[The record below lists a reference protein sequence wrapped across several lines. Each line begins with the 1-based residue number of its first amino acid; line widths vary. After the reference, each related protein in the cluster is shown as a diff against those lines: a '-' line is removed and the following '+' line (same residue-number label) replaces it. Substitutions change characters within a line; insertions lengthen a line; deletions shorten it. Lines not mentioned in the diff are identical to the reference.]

1 MLPLVLALFAVGGL
15 VLTPTIRYAASS
27 IASVSTNEMGVHGLY
42 AADAGIEYVV
52 RSVRA
57 GEDDDDLP
65 TQLPENMNGME
76 VAIQTVNKGA
86 YTLYMGQFVSAPES
100 HNDYLTISGD
110 IVWDPA
116 AQAYKYTITT
126 TRQPEATGN
135 ISLQEVGVRL
145 PVGYSYQTG
154 SAASFSENLST
165 ANPSITT
172 DASGAE
178 MLGWVFSNPKPTLTS
193 GAPVKTEE
201 FYFTGTGNLTGDY
214 TWVVATRS
222 DIGTVSEVSGNLYV
236 ITSTAT
242 SPSDGAIT
250 ARIKADVLVD
260 SGGVAYIVSWQ
271 VLQ

>member
-27 IASVSTNEMGVHGLY
+27 ITGIRANEMGVQGLY

-52 RSVRA
+52 RSARA
-57 GEDDDDLP
+57 GGEGLP
-65 TQLPENMNGME
+65 TSLAENINGME
-76 VAIQTVNKGA
+76 VTAQTVDKGA
-86 YTLYMGQFVSAPES
+86 YTLYMGQFVSAQES

-110 IVWDPA
+110 IVWDQA
-116 AQAYKYTITT
+116 AQAYNYTITAS
-126 TRQPEATGN
+126 RQPETTGN
-135 ISLQEVGVRL
+135 ISLQEVGARL
-145 PVGYSYQTG
+145 PVGYSYQSG

-165 ANPSITT
+165 DNPSITA
-172 DASGAE
+172 DASGAQ

-193 GAPVKTEE
+193 GAPVKTEK
-201 FYFTGTGNLTGDY
+201 FYFTGTGDLTGDY

-222 DIGTVSEVSGNLYV
+222 DIGTVSEVTGNLYV

-242 SPSDGAIT
+242 RPSDGAIT